1 MTAAILIFS
10 CSRFLR
16 FLTALI
22 LLAFLLPAQVAFA
35 FKASLGADGRIREYG
50 RPLNGLP
57 NFVGLADGEQHALAI
72 DQAGRVWSWG
82 SNSAG
87 QLGTGSFRPERK
99 PVAVEALKKIVA
111 VAAGRRHSVAL
122 AADGRVWSWGAG
134 QFGQTGN
141 GSLDFFASQPLPGL
155 VFLPVAIKALA
166 AGDHHTLALG
176 ADGSVWAWGAGEHG
190 QLGDGGNLDTARPV
204 KIRLKEPVAKI
215 FARGSRSGAVDLAGK
230 AFIWGKEQQ
239 GRGALL
245 PRRVAL
251 TAAWFR
257 EALPQSLA
265 AAPSVPAVLP
275 KAAAKA
281 TAKAAAKASAAT
293 QAASPPKAAPPAG
306 AARASTA
313 ATLPPSTGKAI
324 PPLPPAK
331 VVIASPPPPLPPP
344 VEKLLIRGRVLLQR
358 FGASHGLAGVEV
370 RAGNTDCVPSDSEG
384 WFECRV
390 AAGFSGTLR
399 PLKSKYRFVPSS
411 VSLDRL
417 QADMDSQQYFTAIY
431 EPF

>member
-1 MTAAILIFS
+1 MTVAILIFS
-10 CSRFLR
+10 CSYSLR
-16 FLTALI
+16 LLTVLV
-22 LLAFLLPAQVAFA
+22 LLALLLPAQVSFA
-35 FKASLGADGRIREYG
+35 LQVTLGADGRIMENG
-50 RPLNGLP
+50 RLLKGLP
-57 NFVGLADGEQHALAI
+57 NFVALAAGDQHALAI
-72 DQAGRVWSWG
+72 DQAGQVWSWG

-99 PVAVEALKKIVA
+99 PVVVEALKKIVT

-141 GSLDFFASQPLPGL
+141 GNLDFFASQPLPGL
-155 VFLPVAIKALA
+155 VSLPVAIKALA

-190 QLGDGGNLDTARPV
+190 QLGDGGKLDTARPV
-204 KIRLKEPVAKI
+204 KIKLKEPVAKI

-230 AFIWGKEQQ
+230 ALLWGKEQQ
-239 GRGALL
+239 GRVALL

-275 KAAAKA
+275 KAAAQ
-281 TAKAAAKASAAT
+281 ASAAT
-293 QAASPPKAAPPAG
+293 QAASAKAAPPAG
-306 AARASTA
+306 AAHPPAVV
-313 ATLPPSTGKAI
+313 TLTPSAGQAI
-324 PPLPPAK
+324 SPLPPAK
-331 VVIASPPPPLPPP
+331 VVVASPPPSPLPLPP
-344 VEKLLIRGRVLLQR
+344 VETVLVRGRVLLQR
-358 FGASHGLAGVEV
+358 VGASHGLAGVEV
-370 RAGNTDCVPSDSEG
+370 RAGNTDCAPSDSEG
-384 WFECRV
+384 WFACRV

-399 PLKSKYRFVPSS
+399 PSKSKYRFVPSS
-411 VSLDRL
+411 VSLDRVN
-417 QADMDSQQYFTAIY
+417 ADMDSQQYFTAIY